1 MIWGPIAGYLSSNFK
16 LSAAYTFLFYYGL
29 RISWDIGWLL
39 SGGITW

>member
-1 MIWGPIAGYLSSNFK
+1 MR
-16 LSAAYTFLFYYGL
+16 AAYTFLFYYGM

>member
-1 MIWGPIAGYLSSNFK
+1 MIWGPIAGYVSSNFK
-16 LSAAYTFLFYYGL
+16 LNAAYTFLFYYAL